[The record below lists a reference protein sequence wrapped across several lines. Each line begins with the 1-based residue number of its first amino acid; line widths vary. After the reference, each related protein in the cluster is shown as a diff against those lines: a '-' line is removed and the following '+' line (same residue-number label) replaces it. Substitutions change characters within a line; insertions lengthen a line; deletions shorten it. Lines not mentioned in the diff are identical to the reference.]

1 MFPRVQPLVPIWP
14 PAPCLPHGDAVLE
27 KGLGEPQ
34 AVAWTVRSQRCV
46 MGAIALPA
54 FNLSSTVKWLAL
66 GCKQLGEGL
75 KKMWTLGYIE
85 GLDTTYAEC

>member
-1 MFPRVQPLVPIWP
+1 M
-14 PAPCLPHGDAVLE
+14 
-27 KGLGEPQ
+27 
-34 AVAWTVRSQRCV
+34 

-75 KKMWTLGYIE
+75 KKMWILGQSK
-85 GLDTTYAEC
+85 GLDTTYAEW